1 MAICRWLGRLGELI
15 RSALRLS
22 SCCAAAAAA
31 PSAPG
36 VALTRRLTRLSAG
49 SPAACPALG
58 SASCLTSATEPC
70 PVMPA
75 HTYSVDRQ
83 GSKVL

>member
-1 MAICRWLGRLGELI
+1 MAICRWLGRLGELM
-15 RSALRLS
+15 RSALRFS

-49 SPAACPALG
+49 SPAACAAL
-58 SASCLTSATEPC
+58 SRVSCLTSATEPC

-75 HTYSVDRQ
+75 HTFSADKQ
-83 GSKVL
+83 GLL